1 MKENFLNIV
10 LKSDFKDLKKNADKL
25 IITKGN
31 VSGYS
36 IEIEDTTTQSQ
47 SSYIYYER
55 DGDRDKDFELLLKT
69 INEIE
74 NEQ

>member
-55 DGDRDKDFELLLKT
+55 DGDRDKDIELLLKT
-69 INEIE
+69 INETE